1 MPYLPIKSL
10 INYFL
15 FLNSLQ
21 FFFLIQYISLPLH
34 LRFQA
39 VSVHFL
45 NKDNSGNLKT
55 NHSQKRN

>member
-21 FFFLIQYISLPLH
+21 FFLIQYISLPLH
-34 LRFQA
+34 LRFLS

-45 NKDNSGNLKT
+45 NKDNYGNL
-55 NHSQKRN
+55 